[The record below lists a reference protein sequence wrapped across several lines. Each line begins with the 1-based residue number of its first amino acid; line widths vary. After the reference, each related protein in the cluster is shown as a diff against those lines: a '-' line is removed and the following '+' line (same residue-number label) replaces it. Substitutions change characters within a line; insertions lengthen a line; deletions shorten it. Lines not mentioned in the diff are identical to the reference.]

1 MSQIFIIVWIGR
13 DFMSGIWGE
22 YPCFDL
28 GAYTSAERAQEIADK
43 LNESEP
49 RDYDAEADDFPT
61 YVIQTIEIKG

>member
-1 MSQIFIIVWIGR
+1 MNQIFIIVWTGR
-13 DFMSGIWGE
+13 DCISGIWAE

-49 RDYDAEADDFPT
+49 RDYDADADDFPT
-61 YVIQTIEIKG
+61 YAIQTIKIKG